1 MSEERLKKQ
10 LADLTFTF
18 DGSRPDPAR
27 FVADPSDY
35 TRPDPKQHAPKRP
48 MPSAD
53 VAELVRLGNL
63 NYAAFIQ
70 DCRAAGGVKK
80 ASIPDLPC
88 RADHRLFLNKDEA
101 GIGGVTA
108 QEPYAA
114 ALSCIDARVPVELV
128 TGQAA
133 NDTFVIRTAGNTL
146 TGDGEGSG
154 SLRYILSHYGVGSK
168 GKHPTVSAVFVFG
181 HTRCGAVEA
190 AYEAFKKGGTGVGGL
205 HSSLAD
211 ILLEIKH
218 AVDFVLAGGA
228 DKYSDEMEIKN
239 AISHVNAV
247 LTAVRARQMVDELG
261 VGAGVKV
268 HYANY
273 HVDDFYLRK
282 TSFPK
287 HSGQKLAEIIKKKGF
302 VESLALDAS
311 GARLR
316 DDEAQKALLEDAV
329 EFAKKK

>member
-1 MSEERLKKQ
+1 MSEERLKGK
-10 LADLTFTF
+10 LVDLTFTF
-18 DGSRPDPAR
+18 DGSRPNPAR
-27 FVADPSDY
+27 FAADPSDS
-35 TRPDPKQHAPKRP
+35 TRPDANQHAPQRP

-70 DCRAAGGVKK
+70 DCRGAGGEKK
-80 ASIPDLPC
+80 ANIPDLPS
-88 RADHRLFLNKDEA
+88 RGEHRLFLNKDEA

-114 ALSCIDARVPVELV
+114 VLSCIDARVPVELI

-190 AYEAFKKGGTGVGGL
+190 AYEAFKKGGAGVGGL
-205 HSSLAD
+205 HKSLAD

-218 AVDFVLAGGA
+218 AVDFVLANGTGHYA
-228 DKYSDEMEIKN
+228 DESEIKN

-247 LTAVRARQMVDELG
+247 LTAARARQMVADAGLE
-261 VGAGVKV
+261 AGVQV
-268 HYANY
+268 HYASY
-273 HVDDFYLRK
+273 HVDEFYLRK

-287 HSGQKLAEIIKKKGF
+287 QAGQKLADVIEKKGY
-302 VESLALDAS
+302 VESLALDLG
-311 GARLR
+311 GAGLR
-316 DDEAQKALLEDAV
+316 DDDARKALLEDAI